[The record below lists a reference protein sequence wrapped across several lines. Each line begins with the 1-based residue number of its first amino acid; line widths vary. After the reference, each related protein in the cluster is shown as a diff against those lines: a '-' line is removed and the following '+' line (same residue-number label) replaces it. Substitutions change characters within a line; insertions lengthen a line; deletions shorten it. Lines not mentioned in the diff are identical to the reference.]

1 MSLQNEERG
10 GGFGIFFLQVH
21 LSRELKEEEKRKFL
35 LFLTGSDRIP
45 ARGMESV
52 QITIQRTGDV
62 NCLPVAHT
70 CFNLLDL
77 PEYAT
82 KERLKF
88 KLRQAI
94 LETKGFGIV

>member
-1 MSLQNEERG
+1 MDGPCHIGL
-10 GGFGIFFLQVH
+10 FY
-21 LSRELKEEEKRKFL
+21 RELSEEDKRMFL

-52 QITIQRTGDV
+52 HITIQRTGDP

-77 PEYAT
+77 PEYET
-82 KERLKF
+82 REKLKF